1 MPSMSEHTGNISN
14 KNNEW
19 SGDFNNQSE
28 YTSLDQD
35 HAPW

>member
-28 YTSLDQD
+28 YISLDQD
-35 HAPW
+35 HVPW